1 MDTRVLSLE
10 RVLAKTIHCVVL
22 VWAVVCWGS
31 AQALRGV
38 YTAPEWA
45 LIFGTP
51 TVAAESVVVGLLWY
65 TRGAGSK
72 NSRREEWLRALV
84 LAAIPA
90 ACLLSLLAFIWFNF
104 RIES

>member
-1 MDTRVLSLE
+1 MDTRVLLLT
-10 RVLAKTIHCVVL
+10 RVLAKTIHCVGL

-38 YTAPEWA
+38 YTAPERA
-45 LIFGTP
+45 LVFGTP
-51 TVAAESVVVGLLWY
+51 TVAAESVVVGLLCY

-90 ACLLSLLAFIWFNF
+90 ACLLSLGAFFLFNF
-104 RIES
+104 PVE